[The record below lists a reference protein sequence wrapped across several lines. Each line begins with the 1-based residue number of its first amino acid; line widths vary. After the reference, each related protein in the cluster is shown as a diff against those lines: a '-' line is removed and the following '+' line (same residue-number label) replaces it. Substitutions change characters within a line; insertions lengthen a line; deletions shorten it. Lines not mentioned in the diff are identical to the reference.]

1 MPLTPGLPGA
11 CVPMGLRTRLAGI
24 GRVRSG
30 WLIGLARLA
39 SVGVFGIARLGPN
52 SHREILQFF
61 SNQTQFVNDLFCYLV
76 FHVAPLCILR
86 ILAR

>member
-1 MPLTPGLPGA
+1 MPLTSGLPWA
-11 CVPMGLRTRLAGI
+11 CVPEGLRSRLAGI

-30 WLIGLARLA
+30 WLIGLAGLT

-61 SNQTQFVNDLFCYLV
+61 SNQTQFVNDLFSYLV

-86 ILAR
+86 LLAR